1 MVLVHT
7 WMVWVWWS
15 RTMRTLFS
23 CRWFLWHCKSTETWV
38 KQSMCTTQLTTCF
51 DLRFT
56 PSLLQ
61 DWPIGRS
68 KLFHSD
74 LSDLPVVLICHRMLK
89 KKPDKMLNPVT
100 GCVLGILR
108 KVVQQLFASLHWAP
122 GEGLRGEP
130 PQEIW
135 PVDLVKSHVQKNGL
149 LDFAGCCFI
158 SIKHALSWR
167 WFLSGHRLSAVV
179 GTHVAMTPVK
189 WLGRD
194 QVGSTQQNWIVCI
207 LNYFCY
213 TPSASGILLTCIQD
227 IQEQPPPSAGIFSDE
242 ALNSWISGEYN
253 LLHLT
258 SGW

>member
-1 MVLVHT
+1 
-7 WMVWVWWS
+7 
-15 RTMRTLFS
+15 
-23 CRWFLWHCKSTETWV
+23 
-38 KQSMCTTQLTTCF
+38 MCTTQLTTCF

-89 KKPDKMLNPVT
+89 RKRPDKMLSPVT

-108 KVVQQLFASLHWAP
+108 KVVQQLFASFHWAP

-135 PVDLVKSHVQKNGL
+135 PVDLVKSYVQKHRL
-149 LDFAGCCFI
+149 LDFAGCCFL
-158 SIKHALSWR
+158 SIDHSLSWR

-207 LNYFCY
+207 YFFCY
-213 TPSASGILLTCIQD
+213 IPHQQVGYCWLVFRNSL
-227 IQEQPPPSAGIFSDE
+227 PPSAGIFSDE

-253 LLHLT
+253 LLLDDNDHVGVLKSLT
-258 SGW
+258 TSYNCTSATNII

>member
-1 MVLVHT
+1 
-7 WMVWVWWS
+7 
-15 RTMRTLFS
+15 
-23 CRWFLWHCKSTETWV
+23 
-38 KQSMCTTQLTTCF
+38 
-51 DLRFT
+51 
-56 PSLLQ
+56 
-61 DWPIGRS
+61 
-68 KLFHSD
+68 
-74 LSDLPVVLICHRMLK
+74 
-89 KKPDKMLNPVT
+89 MLNPVT

-108 KVVQQLFASLHWAP
+108 KVVQQLFAGLHWAP

-207 LNYFCY
+207 LFFLLYPISKWDTADLYSGTASPVGRYFFRWG
-213 TPSASGILLTCIQD
+213 AKLVDFWWIQ
-227 IQEQPPPSAGIFSDE
+227 
-242 ALNSWISGEYN
+242 
-253 LLHLT
+253 LT

>member
-1 MVLVHT
+1 
-7 WMVWVWWS
+7 
-15 RTMRTLFS
+15 
-23 CRWFLWHCKSTETWV
+23 
-38 KQSMCTTQLTTCF
+38 MCTTQLTTCF

-89 KKPDKMLNPVT
+89 RKRPDKMLSPVT

-108 KVVQQLFASLHWAP
+108 KVVQQLFASFHWAP

-135 PVDLVKSHVQKNGL
+135 PVDLVKSYVQKHRL
-149 LDFAGCCFI
+149 LDFAGCCFL
-158 SIKHALSWR
+158 SIDHSLSWR

-207 LNYFCY
+207 LFFLLY
-213 TPSASGILLTCIQD
+213 TPSASGILLTCIQ
-227 IQEQPPPSAGIFSDE
+227 EQPPPVGRYFFRWGAKLVDFW
-242 ALNSWISGEYN
+242 WIQ
-253 LLHLT
+253 LT